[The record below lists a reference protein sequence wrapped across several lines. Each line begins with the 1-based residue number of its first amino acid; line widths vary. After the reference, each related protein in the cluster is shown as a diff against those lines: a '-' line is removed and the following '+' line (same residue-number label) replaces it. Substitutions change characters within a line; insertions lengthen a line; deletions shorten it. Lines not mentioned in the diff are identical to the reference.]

1 MATEKKIEVTL
12 SSGNVFADLGF
23 PDAEER
29 KTKVRVMVH
38 ILQTLEQRKLTDRQA
53 ASLLGITTLKILA
66 LKHFAIDDFT
76 LERLLHFANDL
87 EYEVVILLKH
97 KPASEGSAG
106 VIVETAA

>member
-1 MATEKKIEVTL
+1 MASEEKIDITP

-29 KTKVRVMVH
+29 KAKVRVIVH
-38 ILQTLEQRKLTDRQA
+38 ILESLKQRGLNDKQA
-53 ASLLGITTLKILA
+53 ASLLGVTRLKVLA
-66 LKHFAIDDFT
+66 LKDLAIDDFT

-87 EYEVVILLKH
+87 EYEVVIQFKH
-97 KPASEGSAG
+97 KPAAEGAAG